1 MLATNRLVIT
11 GLSALAAS
19 VLLAGAPALAQ
30 QWPTRTVKFVVPFAP
45 GAGADIGARLA
56 ADRLQKV
63 WPHGVIVENRPGGD
77 SLIAIRQIV
86 SANDDHQM
94 YFGPSGNFTPHP
106 YRHEKRGYD
115 RKTELLPIA
124 RFSNTLLGL
133 AVATSL
139 KVNTVKEFVDRA
151 KAEPG
156 KMNVVVVPGITEFVW
171 DGFVKTAGI
180 QITKV
185 PYTNLVQG
193 ANDMGTDRVQASMAS
208 LAILQPCMQG
218 NFCKLIA
225 VTGRERVKI
234 YGDVPTAVES
244 GFPALEL
251 EGLVGAFGPKSMSL
265 ELRRR
270 VGADIVKVASDPE
283 IAQKLSATGQAPNPG
298 GADEFTKAIEDQEDS
313 VARTA
318 KILGLPRLD

>member
-1 MLATNRLVIT
+1 MLARHKLAIA
-11 GLSALAAS
+11 GLSALATGF
-19 VLLAGAPALAQ
+19 LLAPAGAQAQ

-56 ADRLQKV
+56 ADRLQKL

-86 SANDDHQM
+86 SANDDHQL

-115 RKTELLPIA
+115 RKTDLLPIA

-139 KVNTVKEFVDRA
+139 KVNTVKEFVDMA
-151 KAEPG
+151 KANPG
-156 KMNVVVVPGITEFVW
+156 KMNAVIVPGITEFVW

-193 ANDMGTDRVQASMAS
+193 ANDMGTERVQASMAS

-218 NFCKLIA
+218 NICKLIA
-225 VTGRERVKI
+225 VNGRDRVKI
-234 YGDVPTAVES
+234 YPDVPTAVEA
-244 GFPALEL
+244 GFPSLAL
-251 EGLVGAFGPKSMSL
+251 EGLVGAFGPKAMSL

-270 VGADIVKVASDPE
+270 IGEDIVKIASDPDL
-283 IAQKLSATGQAPNPG
+283 AQRLAATGQAPNPG
-298 GADEFTKAIEDQEDS
+298 GADEFTRAIEEQEES

-318 KILGLPRLD
+318 QVLGLPRLD